1 MCSSKHLEFSSAFR
15 QHVYLLNNN
24 SNLNTVKKGRQ
35 IEQCQKDHSC
45 PGTFTERV
53 KRSALISLS
62 VEQTVRGIGHWDRY
76 NSLTPGD
83 WLTVCHP
90 GHYKHWLV
98 WKLRLKVRTEGTSGF
113 ARCSAHPGQ
122 NSHPRPGSTLP
133 RVEMCR
139 WGLLNPFE
147 EASLPTHSLFTLV
160 EVLKIS
166 SPPSRCSCRYKSVW

>member
-45 PGTFTERV
+45 PGTLTERV

-62 VEQTVRGIGHWDRY
+62 AEQTVRGIGHWDRY

-122 NSHPRPGSTLP
+122 SSETRKHSPQGGDVQMRAAEPS
-133 RVEMCR
+133 RR
-139 WGLLNPFE
+139 
-147 EASLPTHSLFTLV
+147 SLSACTFTFHLV

>member
-24 SNLNTVKKGRQ
+24 SNLNTVKKRRQ

-45 PGTFTERV
+45 PGTLTERV
-53 KRSALISLS
+53 KGSALISLS
-62 VEQTVRGIGHWDRY
+62 AEQTVRGIGHWDRY

-122 NSHPRPGSTLP
+122 TVIRDQEALSPGWRCADEGCWTL
-133 RVEMCR
+133 
-139 WGLLNPFE
+139 E
-147 EASLPTHSLFTLV
+147 EASLPAHSLFTLV